1 MPPYTTGAYIKEDRR
16 GDQNPNYY
24 VYSADDRS
32 RAAHPAT
39 QRSQELQHQVV
50 LTSYMALSCDFL
62 QLAVW

>member
-39 QRSQELQHQVV
+39 QLPGAAAPSRADVIHGSVV
-50 LTSYMALSCDFL
+50 
-62 QLAVW
+62 